1 MEISAKKN
9 SIYSDINRKYFIQK
23 KAYLMQKAKKIPA
36 VAFIVFLALMISG
49 VSLLTGCFNIFTGSS
64 AGSTS
69 AGITAGTEITRES
82 EPVEIKPYSIKVYMD
97 SMIPVESRTK
107 INSLLIKAGKSYV
120 KTDPAFQG
128 FNEVYEKDIA
138 DISFELSLYESNETA
153 PEKLYGVFYY
163 APVVSFYSLME
174 DMTWEQFSSIWQGTE
189 NTVRDIE
196 GKEINAELVL
206 SKSMLEL
213 LESLLGKCRYKSL
226 KVVEENEVKPAILAN
241 ENAFSIIAF
250 DDIDKHFKVIKIN
263 GVSVLDSDLSIGAYP
278 LSAGL
283 AVEFPASSFNEE
295 FKKAVAQVF
304 GSQTITNREDTEI
317 VSIIMTGVTALTRQ
331 VAAKMDAKGILY
343 PAEKISGILLDAD
356 ITHISN
362 EVSFVEDCYAAKPN
376 TMIFCSKPEYL
387 ELIKYIDADI
397 IELTGNH
404 LNDYGSKWLDY
415 TLDIYDREGIDYYG
429 GGRDL
434 NDAQKP
440 ALFDIR
446 GYKFAFVGANSFG
459 PASDW
464 ATEDTA
470 GSAPI
475 NSLDEASKEQDMKK
489 YGEMVWSLKSRGYNV
504 IFTFQYLETYNY
516 APTGQ
521 QVKDFERMSD
531 AGAAIV
537 SGSQAHQPQGFELRD
552 AGFINFGLGNLF
564 FGQALGIEVKQGL
577 IAKHIFYKGK
587 HINTIMIT
595 TLIED
600 FSQPV
605 PIGGQERADLLK
617 AVFNG
622 SIRQ

>member
-9 SIYSDINRKYFIQK
+9 SIYSDINRKYVIQK

-64 AGSTS
+64 AGSTP
-69 AGITAGTEITRES
+69 ADITAGPDINSES
-82 EPVEIKPYSIKVYMD
+82 EPVEIKPYSIKVYID

-107 INSLLIKAGKSYV
+107 INSLLIKTGKSYI
-120 KTDPAFQG
+120 KTDPAFQD
-128 FNEVYEKDIA
+128 FNEVFEKDIA
-138 DISFELSLYESNETA
+138 DISFELSLYENNGTA

-163 APVVSFYSLME
+163 APVVSFYSLIE
-174 DMTWEQFSSIWQGTE
+174 DMTWEQFSGIWRGTE

-206 SKSMLEL
+206 SKGMLEL
-213 LESLLGKCRYKSL
+213 LESLLGECRYGGL
-226 KVVEENEVKPAILAN
+226 KIVEENEVKPAISAN
-241 ENAFSIIAF
+241 ENAFSVVAF

-263 GVSVLDSDLSIGAYP
+263 GVSVLDSDLSIDAYP

-283 AVEFPASSFNEE
+283 EVEFPAAPFNEE
-295 FKKAVAQVF
+295 FKKAVAQAF
-304 GSQTITNREDTEI
+304 GSQDITNREETEI

-331 VAAKMDAKGILY
+331 VAAKMDANGILY

-376 TMIFCSKPEYL
+376 TMVFCSRPEYL

-489 YGEMVWSLKSRGYNV
+489 YEEMVWSLKSRGYNV

-531 AGAAIV
+531 TGAVIV

-587 HINTIMIT
+587 YINTVLIT

-600 FSQPV
+600 LSQPV

>member
-9 SIYSDINRKYFIQK
+9 SISSYIKRKYVVQK
-23 KAYLMQKAKKIPA
+23 KAYLIQTAKKIPA
-36 VAFIVFLALMISG
+36 VVFILFLALMIS
-49 VSLLTGCFNIFTGSS
+49 VASLLTGCLNIFTGAS

-69 AGITAGTEITRES
+69 AGVTAGPDITRES
-82 EPVEIKPYSIKVYMD
+82 ETVIIKPYNINVYID
-97 SMIPVESRTK
+97 SLIPVESRIK
-107 INSLLIKAGKSYV
+107 INSLLIKTGKSYI

-128 FNEVYEKDIA
+128 FNEVFEKDIA
-138 DISFELSLYESNETA
+138 DISFELSLYESNGTA
-153 PEKLYGVFYY
+153 PKKLNGIFYY
-163 APVVSFYSLME
+163 APVVSFYSLIE
-174 DMTWEQFSSIWQGTE
+174 DITWEQFSGIWQGTG

-196 GKEINAELVL
+196 GKEINPELVL
-206 SKSMLEL
+206 SKGMLHL
-213 LESLLGKCRYKSL
+213 LEGVLGKCRYGNQ

-241 ENAFSIIAF
+241 ENAFSVIAF
-250 DDIDKHFKVIKIN
+250 DDIDKHFKVVKIN
-263 GVSVLDSDLSIGAYP
+263 GVSVLDSDVGTGAYP

-283 AVEFPASSFNEE
+283 AVEFPAAPFNEE

-304 GSQTITNREDTEI
+304 DSQSITNRENTEI

-331 VAAKMDAKGILY
+331 VAAKMDANGILY
-343 PAEKISGILLDAD
+343 PADKISDILLDAD

-376 TMIFCSKPEYL
+376 TMVFCSKPEYL
-387 ELIKYIDADI
+387 GLIKYINADV

-440 ALFDIR
+440 ALFNIK

-489 YGEMVWSLKSRGYNV
+489 YEEIVGSLKNQGYNV

-531 AGAAIV
+531 AGAVIV

-552 AGFINFGLGNLF
+552 EGFVNFGLGNLF

-577 IAKHIFYKGK
+577 VAKHIFYKGK
-587 HINTIMIT
+587 HINTILVT

-605 PIGGQERADLLK
+605 PTEGQERADLLK
-617 AVFNG
+617 AVFEG
-622 SIRQ
+622 SIR